1 MTAYIVRRL
10 LMLIPIWLGI
20 LFLVFLMRVLVPGDP
35 IQLMFAGQY
44 SDPVVE
50 AEMRHK
56 FGLDKPLPT
65 QFVDYVAGVAHGD
78 LGFSITAQQPVSTL
92 IEAHYPYTVVLT
104 LTSLSIAI
112 IIGVVTGIVSALR
125 KDSILDLTSMIFAL
139 AGLSMPSFWLG
150 LLLIYVFAVD
160 LHWFPVLG
168 SMSPKGL
175 VLPSVT
181 LGVIA
186 SAVIARLV
194 RSTMIDVLNDDYI
207 RTARAKGLIETRVVV
222 QHALRNA
229 LIPIVTIIGLQFGGL
244 LSGAFIV
251 EVVFAWHGIG
261 ELAIISLQHR
271 DFPLIQGIVLV
282 VATTYVLVN
291 LAVDVLYAVIDRRIV
306 YN

>member
-1 MTAYIVRRL
+1 
-10 LMLIPIWLGI
+10 MLIPIWFGI
-20 LFLVFLMRVLVPGDP
+20 LILVFLMRVLVPGDP

-50 AEMRHK
+50 AQMRHK

-65 QFVDYVAGVAHGD
+65 QFVEYVEGVAHGD
-78 LGFSITAQQPVSTL
+78 LGFSITAQQPVTKL

-104 LTSLSIAI
+104 LTSLSIAVT
-112 IIGVVTGIVSALR
+112 IGLITGIISALR
-125 KDSILDLTSMIFAL
+125 KDTIVDLISMIFAL
-139 AGLSMPSFWLG
+139 AGLSMPAFWLG

-160 LHWFPVLG
+160 LGWFPVLG

-186 SAVIARLV
+186 SAVTARLV
-194 RSTMIDVLNDDYI
+194 RSTMIDVLNEDYI
-207 RTARAKGLIETRVVV
+207 RTARAKGIVETRVVI

-251 EVVFAWHGIG
+251 EVIFAWHGIG
-261 ELAIISLQHR
+261 ELAIIALQHR

-291 LAVDVLYAVIDRRIV
+291 LAVDLVYALLDRRIV
-306 YN
+306 YS

>member
-50 AEMRHK
+50 AQMRHK

-65 QFVDYVAGVAHGD
+65 QFIDYVEGVAHGD
-78 LGFSITAQQPVSTL
+78 LGFSITAQQPVTKL

-104 LTSLSIAI
+104 LTSLSIAVT
-112 IIGVVTGIVSALR
+112 IGLITGILSALR
-125 KDSILDLTSMIFAL
+125 KDTIIDLVSMIFAL
-139 AGLSMPSFWLG
+139 AGLSMPAFWLG

-160 LHWFPVLG
+160 LGWFPVLG
-168 SMSPKGL
+168 SMSAKGL
-175 VLPSVT
+175 VLPSIT

-186 SAVIARLV
+186 SAVTARLV
-194 RSTMIDVLNDDYI
+194 RATMIDVLNEDYI
-207 RTARAKGLIETRVVV
+207 RTARAKGIVETRVVLR
-222 QHALRNA
+222 HALRNA

-251 EVVFAWHGIG
+251 EVIFAWHGIG
-261 ELAIISLQHR
+261 ELAIIALQHR

-291 LAVDVLYAVIDRRIV
+291 LGVDIVYALLDRRII
-306 YN
+306 YS

>member
-1 MTAYIVRRL
+1 
-10 LMLIPIWLGI
+10 MLIPIWFGI
-20 LFLVFLMRVLVPGDP
+20 LILTFLMRVLVPGDP

-65 QFVDYVAGVAHGD
+65 QFIDYVEGVAHGD
-78 LGFSITAQQPVSTL
+78 LGFSITAQQPVTKL

-112 IIGVVTGIVSALR
+112 VIGVVTGIISAVR
-125 KDSILDLTSMIFAL
+125 KDSIIDLISMIFAL

-207 RTARAKGLIETRVVV
+207 RTARAKGLIEMRIVV

-229 LIPIVTIIGLQFGGL
+229 LIPIVTIVGLQFGGL

-291 LAVDVLYAVIDRRIV
+291 LAVDILYALLDRRIV
-306 YN
+306 YS

>member
-1 MTAYIVRRL
+1 
-10 LMLIPIWLGI
+10 MLIPIWLGI

-50 AEMRHK
+50 AQMRHK

-65 QFVDYVAGVAHGD
+65 QFVDYVEGVAHGD
-78 LGFSITAQQPVSTL
+78 LGFSITAQQPVTKL

-104 LTSLSIAI
+104 LTSLSIAVT
-112 IIGVVTGIVSALR
+112 IGLVTGIISALR
-125 KDSILDLTSMIFAL
+125 KDTIVDLISMIFAL
-139 AGLSMPSFWLG
+139 AGLSMPAFWLG

-160 LHWFPVLG
+160 LGWFPVLG
-168 SMSPKGL
+168 SMSAKGL

-186 SAVIARLV
+186 SAVTARLV
-194 RSTMIDVLNDDYI
+194 RATMIDVLNEDYI
-207 RTARAKGLIETRVVV
+207 RTARAKGLIETRVVLR
-222 QHALRNA
+222 HALRNA

-251 EVVFAWHGIG
+251 EVIFAWHGIG
-261 ELAIISLQHR
+261 ELAIIALQHR

-291 LAVDVLYAVIDRRIV
+291 LGVDIVYALLDRRII
-306 YN
+306 YS

>member
-1 MTAYIVRRL
+1 VTAYIIRRL

-50 AEMRHK
+50 AQMRHK

-65 QFVDYVAGVAHGD
+65 QFVDYVEGVAHGD
-78 LGFSITAQQPVSTL
+78 LGFSITAQQPVTKL

-104 LTSLSIAI
+104 LTSLSIAVT
-112 IIGVVTGIVSALR
+112 IGLITGILSALR
-125 KDSILDLTSMIFAL
+125 KDTIIDLVSMIFAL
-139 AGLSMPSFWLG
+139 AGLSMPAFWLG

-160 LHWFPVLG
+160 LGWFPVLG
-168 SMSPKGL
+168 SMSAKGL
-175 VLPSVT
+175 VLPSIT

-186 SAVIARLV
+186 SAVTARLV
-194 RSTMIDVLNDDYI
+194 RATMIDVLNEDYI
-207 RTARAKGLIETRVVV
+207 RTARAKGIVESRVVLR
-222 QHALRNA
+222 HALRNA

-251 EVVFAWHGIG
+251 EVIFAWHGIG
-261 ELAIISLQHR
+261 ELAIIALQHR

-291 LAVDVLYAVIDRRIV
+291 LGVDIVYALLDRRII
-306 YN
+306 YS

>member
-65 QFVDYVAGVAHGD
+65 QFVDYVEGVAHGD
-78 LGFSITAQQPVSTL
+78 LGFSITAQQPVTKL

-104 LTSLSIAI
+104 LTSLSIAVT
-112 IIGVVTGIVSALR
+112 IGLITGILSALR
-125 KDSILDLTSMIFAL
+125 KDTIIDLFSMIFAL
-139 AGLSMPSFWLG
+139 AGLSMPAFWLG

-160 LHWFPVLG
+160 LGWFPVLG

-186 SAVIARLV
+186 SAVTARLV
-194 RSTMIDVLNDDYI
+194 RSTMIDVLNEDYI
-207 RTARAKGLIETRVVV
+207 RTARAKGIVETRVVLR
-222 QHALRNA
+222 HALRNA

-251 EVVFAWHGIG
+251 EVIFAWHGIG
-261 ELAIISLQHR
+261 ELAIIALQHR

-291 LAVDVLYAVIDRRIV
+291 LAVDLVYAVLDRRIV
-306 YN
+306 YS

>member
-1 MTAYIVRRL
+1 VTAYIVRRL

>member
-1 MTAYIVRRL
+1 
-10 LMLIPIWLGI
+10 MLIPIWLGI

-125 KDSILDLTSMIFAL
+125 KDSIIDLASMIFAL

>member
-1 MTAYIVRRL
+1 VTAYIIRRL

-50 AEMRHK
+50 AQMRHK

-65 QFVDYVAGVAHGD
+65 QFVDYVEGVAHGD
-78 LGFSITAQQPVSTL
+78 LGFSITAQQPVTKL

-104 LTSLSIAI
+104 LTSLSIAVT
-112 IIGVVTGIVSALR
+112 IGLVTGIISALR
-125 KDSILDLTSMIFAL
+125 KDTIVDLISMIFAL
-139 AGLSMPSFWLG
+139 AGLSMPAFWLG

-160 LHWFPVLG
+160 LGWFPVLG
-168 SMSPKGL
+168 SMSAKGL

-186 SAVIARLV
+186 SAVTARLV
-194 RSTMIDVLNDDYI
+194 RATMIDVLNEDYI
-207 RTARAKGLIETRVVV
+207 RTARAKGLIETRVVLR
-222 QHALRNA
+222 HALRNA

-251 EVVFAWHGIG
+251 EVIFAWHGIG
-261 ELAIISLQHR
+261 ELAIIALQHR

-291 LAVDVLYAVIDRRIV
+291 LGVDIVYALLDRRII
-306 YN
+306 YS

>member
-1 MTAYIVRRL
+1 VTAYIIRRL

-50 AEMRHK
+50 AQMRHK

-65 QFVDYVAGVAHGD
+65 QFIDYVEGVAHGD
-78 LGFSITAQQPVSTL
+78 LGFSITAQQPVTKL

-104 LTSLSIAI
+104 LTSLSIAVT
-112 IIGVVTGIVSALR
+112 IGLVTGIISALR
-125 KDSILDLTSMIFAL
+125 KDTIVDLISMIFAL
-139 AGLSMPSFWLG
+139 AGLSMPAFWLG

-160 LHWFPVLG
+160 LGWFPVLG
-168 SMSPKGL
+168 SMSAKGL

-186 SAVIARLV
+186 SAVTARLV
-194 RSTMIDVLNDDYI
+194 RATMIDVLNEDYI
-207 RTARAKGLIETRVVV
+207 RTARAKGLIETRVVLR
-222 QHALRNA
+222 HALRNA

-251 EVVFAWHGIG
+251 EVIFAWHGIG
-261 ELAIISLQHR
+261 ELAIIALQHR

-291 LAVDVLYAVIDRRIV
+291 LGVDIVYALLDRRII
-306 YN
+306 YS